1 MSIRSRSIGVN
12 VSANEHRESVIDL
25 KRSAVLTHQRE
36 AAILERL
43 EAVGSVTVDEL
54 SRLLD
59 VSGTTIRRDLERLEL
74 GARLRRVHGGA
85 TVARTR
91 EPDADGELD
100 DDTREKEAIA
110 RAAAGSIADGQVVL
124 LDIGITTLR
133 LARHLRGRP
142 VTVITNSLAVLDAL
156 RDDDVVTLV
165 LLGGMIGAKTR
176 TLIGPLTEEA
186 LARVH
191 ADVAVISSTGIKPE
205 GAVVTDLTHEASIK
219 RRMREVADRSI
230 LVANTSKFPGSGS
243 YRIASLSDF
252 DAIVTTDRADATTL
266 AAAARAGVEI
276 VRA

>member
-1 MSIRSRSIGVN
+1 M
-12 VSANEHRESVIDL
+12 
-25 KRSAVLTHQRE
+25 LTHQRE

-59 VSGTTIRRDLERLEL
+59 VSGTTVRRDLERLEL

-91 EPDADGELD
+91 EPGGGGELD

-110 RAAAGSIADGQVVL
+110 RATAGLIADGQVVL
-124 LDIGITTLR
+124 LDIGITTMR

-156 RDDDVVTLV
+156 RDDDVVTLI
-165 LLGGMIGAKTR
+165 LLGGMLGAKTR

-191 ADVAVISSTGIKPE
+191 ADVAVISSAGVKPE

-219 RRMREVADRSI
+219 GRMREAADRSI
-230 LVANTSKFPGSGS
+230 LVANATKFPGTGS
-243 YRIASLSDF
+243 YRIAAITDF
-252 DAIVTTDRADATTL
+252 DTVVTTTQADSRALAT
-266 AAAARAGVEI
+266 AARAGVEV
-276 VRA
+276 VRV